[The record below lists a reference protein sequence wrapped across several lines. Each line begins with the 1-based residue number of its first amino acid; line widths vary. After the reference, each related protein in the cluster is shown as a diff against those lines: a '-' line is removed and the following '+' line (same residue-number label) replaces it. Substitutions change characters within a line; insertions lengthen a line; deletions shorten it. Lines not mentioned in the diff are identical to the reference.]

1 MHTKRSVCWRM
12 IVQVKVGKLCQSCTW
27 ETRPVQDHCCC
38 WCSDTSKALN
48 TWHALIRSDTKMSMV
63 TQMMTIL
70 TVLMLNTVGSSLTSD
85 EKQSV
90 TQYLNRFGYQANK
103 NLSQAIRSEVV
114 IWMDCKIF
122 NFTPRKWMIQWLF
135 LECSSVCQ
143 ALRRQESSVMPSTSK
158 P

>member
-1 MHTKRSVCWRM
+1 
-12 IVQVKVGKLCQSCTW
+12 
-27 ETRPVQDHCCC
+27 
-38 WCSDTSKALN
+38 
-48 TWHALIRSDTKMSMV
+48 MV

-114 IWMDCKIF
+114 I
-122 NFTPRKWMIQWLF
+122 
-135 LECSSVCQ
+135 
-143 ALRRQESSVMPSTSK
+143 
-158 P
+158 